1 MADEEKPLEEGEYL
15 VYYLDSSTTRL
26 APQPYRPQA
35 KDADGIIAELMEQ
48 FQEVPADVDSQPA
61 LSDKVV
67 FQKFTRKDQVLYLY
81 FDANY
86 NSMKPEREILCRAAL
101 TKMLTQVDGVDYIN
115 IYCADQPLMDRS
127 GNPVGMLSGSDF
139 IMNTS
144 NVNAYEKT
152 ELTLYFADGDGGKL
166 VQEKREVVHNINTSP
181 GAADCGTADR
191 RAGAGRAL
199 CHAARGF
206 EDSESD
212 GERQRVLYQF

>member
-1 MADEEKPLEEGEYL
+1 MREMFRWTRPVRYLCLILCALSALLLGGCQPMADEEKPLEEGEYL

-86 NSMKPEREILCRAAL
+86 NSMKPEREILCRVSILVRAARHR
-101 TKMLTQVDGVDYIN
+101 IS
-115 IYCADQPLMDRS
+115 RS
-127 GNPVGMLSGSDF
+127 GFML
-139 IMNTS
+139 
-144 NVNAYEKT
+144 
-152 ELTLYFADGDGGKL
+152 L
-166 VQEKREVVHNINTSP
+166 
-181 GAADCGTADR
+181 
-191 RAGAGRAL
+191 
-199 CHAARGF
+199 
-206 EDSESD
+206 
-212 GERQRVLYQF
+212 

>member
-1 MADEEKPLEEGEYL
+1 MREMCRWTRPVKYLCLILWAMSALLLGSCQPMADEEKPLEEGEYL

-127 GNPVGMLSGSDF
+127 GNPVGMLSGSPADREF
-139 IMNTS
+139 RHLS
-144 NVNAYEKT
+144 LKRKT
-152 ELTLYFADGDGGKL
+152 ASRETAGGKTR
-166 VQEKREVVHNINTSP
+166 V
-181 GAADCGTADR
+181 TAY
-191 RAGAGRAL
+191 
-199 CHAARGF
+199 
-206 EDSESD
+206 SN
-212 GERQRVLYQF
+212 

>member
-1 MADEEKPLEEGEYL
+1 MREMCRWTRPVKYLCLILWALSALLLGGCQPMADEEKPLEEGEYL
-15 VYYLDSSTTRL
+15 VYYLDSTTTRL

-101 TKMLTQVDGVDYIN
+101 TKMLTQVDGVD
-115 IYCADQPLMDRS
+115 
-127 GNPVGMLSGSDF
+127 
-139 IMNTS
+139 
-144 NVNAYEKT
+144 
-152 ELTLYFADGDGGKL
+152 
-166 VQEKREVVHNINTSP
+166 
-181 GAADCGTADR
+181 
-191 RAGAGRAL
+191 
-199 CHAARGF
+199 
-206 EDSESD
+206 
-212 GERQRVLYQF
+212 